1 MNLKLNKF
9 KNLMMNKQL
18 NKAKNLKDKKKK
30 RVKEEAEVIEEIVV
44 KAAIDLKEL
53 AVKLREKED
62 KEELE
67 EIDQELQLPVTLER
81 IMKDFKK

>member
-1 MNLKLNKF
+1 M
-9 KNLMMNKQL
+9 
-18 NKAKNLKDKKKK
+18 
-30 RVKEEAEVIEEIVV
+30 KEEAEVIEEIVV